1 MNLTKVTGM
10 KPVGTKDIARRR
22 LGRSTLEVPAIG
34 LGTMTFGQQVD
45 ERTAHAIM
53 DEAFEAGIDFLDA
66 AEMYPVPAR
75 AETFGDTERIVGSW
89 LAHRPR
95 ESVIVATKVAGPA
108 RGIEWIRGGPLALD
122 ESNIRQAVEGSLAR
136 LRTDYI
142 DLYQIHWPARNV
154 PMFGQYEYDPGGER
168 EAESLRSQLEALGRL
183 IDAGKIRHIGVS
195 NETPWGLMTCLRLAD
210 EGLPRVVSIQNA
222 YHLMNRTFDVGLSEV
237 CTREQVSLLAYSPLG
252 FGHLTGKY
260 AERADAAGR
269 ITEFPQFGQRYFKEN
284 VAPASRAYAQL
295 AHEHGLTATQLAL
308 AFCYRR
314 HAVASTLI
322 GVTTRSQLRENI
334 DAWAVTLSNA
344 LNEAIDALHLRYTNP
359 AP

>member
-1 MNLTKVTGM
+1 MNNC
-10 KPVGTKDIARRR
+10 KDIARRV
-22 LGRSTLEVPAIG
+22 LGRSTLEVAAIG

-53 DEAFEAGIDFLDA
+53 DEAFDAGVDFLDA

-89 LAHRPR
+89 LARKPR
-95 ESVIVATKVAGPA
+95 ASVTIATKVAGPA

-122 ESNIRQAVEGSLAR
+122 ERNIREAVEGSLRR
-136 LRTDYI
+136 LQTDYI

-183 IDAGKIRHIGVS
+183 IDEGKIRHIGVS

-210 EGLPRVVSIQNA
+210 EGLPRVISIQNA

-237 CTREQVSLLAYSPLG
+237 CMREQVSLLAYSPLG

-260 AERADAAGR
+260 VEQADAPGR
-269 ITEFPQFGQRYFKEN
+269 ISEFPQFGQRYFKEN
-284 VAPASRAYAQL
+284 VAPASRAYAAL
-295 AHEHGLTATQLAL
+295 AREHGLTPSQLAL

-314 HAVASTLI
+314 KAVASTLI
-322 GVTTRSQLRENI
+322 GVTSSAQLRENI
-334 DAWAVTLSNA
+334 DGWSVQLADDVVD
-344 LNEAIDALHLRYTNP
+344 AIDALHLRYTNP

>member
-1 MNLTKVTGM
+1 MNSSQ
-10 KPVGTKDIARRR
+10 DISRRR

-53 DEAFEAGIDFLDA
+53 DEAFDAGIDFLDA

-89 LAHRPR
+89 LARKPR
-95 ESVIVATKVAGPA
+95 GSVTIATKVAGPA

-122 ESNIRQAVEGSLAR
+122 EDNIRQAVEGSLRR
-136 LRTDYI
+136 LRTDYV

-168 EAESLRSQLEALGRL
+168 EAESLRSQLEALARL
-183 IDAGKIRHIGVS
+183 VEDGKVRHVGVS

-237 CTREQVSLLAYSPLG
+237 CMREQVSLLAYSPLG

-260 AERADAAGR
+260 ADRAGVAGR

-284 VAPASRAYAQL
+284 VAPASRAYAAL
-295 AHEHGLTATQLAL
+295 AREQGLTPAQLAL

-314 HAVASTLI
+314 PSVASTLI
-322 GVTTRSQLRENI
+322 GVTSAAQLRENI
-334 DAWAVTLSNA
+334 GAWRVSLSA
-344 LNEAIDALHLRYTNP
+344 GLNDAIDALHLRYTNP

>member
-1 MNLTKVTGM
+1 M
-10 KPVGTKDIARRR
+10 DSSEHIARRP

-45 ERTAHAIM
+45 ERAAHAIM
-53 DEAFEAGIDFLDA
+53 DEAFDAGIDFLDA

-75 AETFGDTERIVGSW
+75 AETFGDTERIIGSW
-89 LAHRPR
+89 LERRPR

-122 ESNIRQAVEGSLAR
+122 EANIRAAVEGSLRR

-154 PMFGQYEYDPGGER
+154 PMFGQYEYDPDGER
-168 EAESLRSQLEALGRL
+168 AAESLRSQLEALARL
-183 IDAGKIRHIGVS
+183 IEEGRVRHVGVS

-222 YHLMNRTFDVGLSEV
+222 YHLMNRSFDSGLSEV
-237 CTREQVSLLAYSPLG
+237 CAREQVSLLAYSPLA
-252 FGHLTGKY
+252 FGHLSGKY
-260 AERADAAGR
+260 ADRADAPGR
-269 ITEFPQFGQRYFKEN
+269 INEFPHFGQRYFKEN
-284 VAPASRAYAQL
+284 VAPASRAYAML
-295 AHEHGLTATQLAL
+295 AREYGLSPAQMAL

-314 HAVASTLI
+314 RTVASTLM
-322 GVTTRSQLRENI
+322 GVTSVAQLRENI
-334 DAWAVTLSNA
+334 KAWSVSLPKELTD
-344 LNEAIDALHLRYTNP
+344 AIDALHLRYTNP

>member
-1 MNLTKVTGM
+1 MNSS
-10 KPVGTKDIARRR
+10 KDIARRR
-22 LGRSTLEVPAIG
+22 LWHSALEVPAIG

-75 AETFGDTERIVGSW
+75 AETFGDTERILGTW
-89 LAHRPR
+89 LARKPR
-95 ESVIVATKVAGPA
+95 ASVTVATKVAGPA

-122 ESNIRQAVEGSLAR
+122 EANIREAVEGSLRR
-136 LRTDYI
+136 LQTDYI

-154 PMFGQYEYDPGGER
+154 PMFGQYEYDPGCER
-168 EAESLRSQLEALGRL
+168 EAESLRAQLEAMARL
-183 IDAGKIRHIGVS
+183 ISEGKVRHVGVS
-195 NETPWGLMTCLRLAD
+195 NETPWGVMTCLRLAD

-222 YHLMNRTFDVGLSEV
+222 YHLMNRTFDMGLSEV
-237 CTREQVSLLAYSPLG
+237 CVRERVSMLAYSPLG

-260 AERADAAGR
+260 VENPDAPGR
-269 ITEFPQFGQRYFKEN
+269 INEFPQFGQRYVKEN
-284 VAPASRAYAQL
+284 VAPASRAYARL
-295 AHEHGLTATQLAL
+295 AREHGLTPAQLAL

-314 HAVASTLI
+314 DSVASTLI
-322 GVTTRSQLRENI
+322 GVTSRAQLRENI
-334 DAWAVTLSNA
+334 AAWTVSLSPELA
-344 LNEAIDALHLRYTNP
+344 DAIDALHLRYTNP

>member
-1 MNLTKVTGM
+1 MNNC
-10 KPVGTKDIARRR
+10 KDIARRM

-53 DEAFEAGIDFLDA
+53 DEAFDAGIDFLDA

-89 LAHRPR
+89 LARKPR
-95 ESVIVATKVAGPA
+95 ASVTIATKVAGPA

-122 ESNIRQAVEGSLAR
+122 EKNIREAVEGSLRR
-136 LRTDYI
+136 LQTDYI

-168 EAESLRSQLEALGRL
+168 EAESLRSQLEVMSRL
-183 IDAGKIRHIGVS
+183 VDEGKVRHIGVS

-237 CTREQVSLLAYSPLG
+237 CVREQVSLLAYSPLG

-260 AERADAAGR
+260 AARADAPGR
-269 ITEFPQFGQRYFKEN
+269 INEFPQFGQRYFKEN
-284 VAPASRAYAQL
+284 VAPASRAYAAL
-295 AHEHGLTATQLAL
+295 AREHGLTPAKLAL

-314 HAVASTLI
+314 KAVASTLI
-322 GVTTRSQLRENI
+322 GVTSSAQLRENI
-334 DAWAVTLSNA
+334 DAWSVQLADDVA
-344 LNEAIDALHLRYTNP
+344 GAIDALHLRYTNP

>member
-1 MNLTKVTGM
+1 MNNC
-10 KPVGTKDIARRR
+10 KDIARRV
-22 LGRSTLEVPAIG
+22 LGRSTLEVPGIG

-45 ERTAHAIM
+45 ARTAHAIM
-53 DEAFEAGIDFLDA
+53 DEAFDAGIDFLDA

-89 LAHRPR
+89 LARKPR
-95 ESVIVATKVAGPA
+95 AAVTIATKVAGPA

-122 ESNIRQAVEGSLAR
+122 ERNIREAVEGSLRR
-136 LRTDYI
+136 LQTDYI

-183 IDAGKIRHIGVS
+183 IDEGKIRHIGVS
-195 NETPWGLMTCLRLAD
+195 NETPWGLMTCLRLAN

-222 YHLMNRTFDVGLSEV
+222 YHLMNRTFDVGLSEA
-237 CTREQVSLLAYSPLG
+237 CMREQVSLLAYSPLG

-260 AERADAAGR
+260 VERADAPGR
-269 ITEFPQFGQRYFKEN
+269 INEFPQFGQRYFKEN
-284 VAPASRAYAQL
+284 VAPASRAYAAL
-295 AHEHGLTATQLAL
+295 AREHGLTPSQLAL

-314 HAVASTLI
+314 QAVASTLI
-322 GVTTRSQLRENI
+322 GVTSSAQLRENI
-334 DAWAVTLSNA
+334 DAWAVQLA
-344 LNEAIDALHLRYTNP
+344 DDVVDAIDALHLRYTNP

>member
-1 MNLTKVTGM
+1 MNNC
-10 KPVGTKDIARRR
+10 KDIARRV
-22 LGRSTLEVPAIG
+22 LGRSTLEVAAIG

-53 DEAFEAGIDFLDA
+53 DEAFDAGVDFLDA

-89 LAHRPR
+89 LARKPR
-95 ESVIVATKVAGPA
+95 ASVTIATKVAGPA

-122 ESNIRQAVEGSLAR
+122 ERNIREAVEGSLRR
-136 LRTDYI
+136 LQTDYI

-183 IDAGKIRHIGVS
+183 IDEGKIRHIGVS

-210 EGLPRVVSIQNA
+210 EGLPRVISIQNA

-237 CTREQVSLLAYSPLG
+237 CMREQVSLLAYSPLG

-260 AERADAAGR
+260 VEQADAPGR
-269 ITEFPQFGQRYFKEN
+269 ISEFPQFGQRYFKEN
-284 VAPASRAYAQL
+284 VAPASRAYAAL
-295 AHEHGLTATQLAL
+295 AREHGLTPSQLAL

-314 HAVASTLI
+314 KAVASTLI
-322 GVTTRSQLRENI
+322 GVTSSAQLRENI
-334 DAWAVTLSNA
+334 DAWSVQLADDVVD
-344 LNEAIDALHLRYTNP
+344 AIDALHLRYTNP